1 MTIITVSIP
10 PSHDRVLEAVTVNG
24 ETCSINRF
32 EPVLQALKK
41 TINPML
47 QLSCLQFINAI
58 VNTPDDIDFKLHL
71 RNEFMRGGLEDVLVV
86 IKLFT
91 HWDNLSTLYVYPSI
105 YTRPTEGIFVV
116 WFNPV
121 LRMLLI
127 ESMLSSYLLIES
139 ILSSYLVSTCSH
151 TVGSLLILVI
161 RYVIPSPRIYARYN
175 CTTSPFIWTSLKT
188 IERMTLRKLCI
199 DSLTHKLN
207 SNILSVWKMSSV
219 CML

>member
-1 MTIITVSIP
+1 MFS

-86 IKLFT
+86 RSYYHTRGGRALT
-91 HWDNLSTLYVYPSI
+91 YTL
-105 YTRPTEGIFVV
+105 
-116 WFNPV
+116 
-121 LRMLLI
+121 
-127 ESMLSSYLLIES
+127 
-139 ILSSYLVSTCSH
+139 
-151 TVGSLLILVI
+151 
-161 RYVIPSPRIYARYN
+161 A
-175 CTTSPFIWTSLKT
+175 
-188 IERMTLRKLCI
+188 
-199 DSLTHKLN
+199 
-207 SNILSVWKMSSV
+207 
-219 CML
+219 